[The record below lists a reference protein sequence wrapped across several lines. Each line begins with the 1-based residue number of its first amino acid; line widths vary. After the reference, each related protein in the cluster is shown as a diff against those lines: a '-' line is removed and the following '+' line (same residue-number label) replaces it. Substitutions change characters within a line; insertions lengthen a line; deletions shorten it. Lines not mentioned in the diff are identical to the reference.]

1 MKITVEIKE
10 VHSHIVTVE
19 VPDNWPNRSESQR
32 QRSIREAALET
43 AQQLIAEGHEGELEY
58 DRTLDPEQ
66 WTVRDENGNYFES

>member
-10 VHSHIVTVE
+10 VHSHIITVD
-19 VPDNWPNRSESQR
+19 VPDNWSQR